1 MCPAQQQQSRD
12 GWREQEANEGQGELL
27 GKVAFG
33 AAVQDREVAAHSL
46 GDQPADTGPIKET
59 GCRPAE
65 PGGETALGF
74 GGKNRGCFGH

>member
-46 GDQPADTGPIKET
+46 WDQPASAGSMKDTGR
-59 GCRPAE
+59 RPAE